1 MDSEPADTTKKNQE
15 DSVCWI
21 KEMIHD
27 SGTTPWVGISVI
39 LKLSL
44 TKNENYS
51 SEVCSRTSHYLDIVK
66 GEQVYE
72 NN

>member
-1 MDSEPADTTKKNQE
+1 MDSEPADTTKKKPGRF
-15 DSVCWI
+15 SVLN
-21 KEMIHD
+21 EGND
-27 SGTTPWVGISVI
+27 PWLSHSLSRNIFI

-51 SEVCSRTSHYLDIVK
+51 SEVCSRTSYYLDIVK